1 MKLFSAKV
9 RIMGH
14 VQDEVFK
21 TNVTQAEIV
30 VLKSI
35 HGEDAIGD
43 VKATDETERD
53 EVEERERLEMIY
65 GEAVIGRLFGAPV
78 ARIGDDAPVAAR
90 SLPDTRPAPDVRT
103 ARAPAK
109 AAAVELEDV
118 A

>member
-9 RIMGH
+9 RIMGQ
-14 VQDEVFK
+14 VQDEVSK

-35 HGEDAIGD
+35 HGDDAVSEI
-43 VKATDETERD
+43 KLTDEVERD
-53 EVEERERLEMIY
+53 EAKERERLEMIY
-65 GEAVIGRLFGAPV
+65 GDAVIGKLFGAPV

-90 SLPDTRPAPDVRT
+90 PLPDARPA
-103 ARAPAK
+103 AGRAPAK
-109 AAAVELEDV
+109 APAIELDEV